1 MAEQPGTARLS
12 MDLTRLPC
20 QHLHRLDPL
29 LASQP
34 GRTGSGSESFVVAIQ
49 RHLTAIL
56 SADVVGYMRLSEAAE
71 EETHQRLM
79 SLRASLIDPCVNE
92 QGGRVVKN
100 TGDGFLATFDD
111 GARAAHCALSL
122 QRLLAVATAD
132 QPAALR
138 IVFRMGIHLADV
150 IFEND
155 DIFGDGVNVAA
166 RLQSYAEQGGIIVSE
181 EVFEQLDETA
191 RALCADMGE
200 IYLRNH
206 ERPVRVYAF
215 RSEPGPAPDR
225 KLGENHAGID
235 SRASIAVLPF
245 RMHGSRA
252 HKTSIADGVVDSII
266 QSLSGLKELFVIS
279 RGSTLEYSRQRSDP
293 VAIGRKLGVRY
304 VMDGTVSL
312 SASRV
317 RISTELIAN
326 ENGAVVSAD
335 YYDGNIRELFD
346 LQDRIALKLVR
357 TVAPHVRERE
367 LRRALRQHPQNLT
380 AYDLLLQA
388 LDLLYKM
395 DSGSFARARGL
406 LQQAMALDPSYAP
419 PFTYTALWHVF
430 RVGEVGSPDPDN
442 DAQTAVDR
450 ARAAIE
456 RDGDDALALAIYGHV
471 QAFLLRDMVTAQRFL
486 DRAIE
491 AGPSVAMAWTMSS
504 ATRGFVGNG
513 PLAVLHAEKGQRLA
527 PADPY
532 RFWHEGIL
540 AQAHYINGDYD
551 QAVDWARSAVAHNP
565 SIRFTLRTL
574 AASLVAAGHLKDA
587 ARAADRLLSLQPDF
601 RLASYMP
608 RCPFVQPVL
617 DQWIGHLRKAG
628 LPD

>member
-1 MAEQPGTARLS
+1 MQRRL
-12 MDLTRLPC
+12 
-20 QHLHRLDPL
+20 
-29 LASQP
+29 A
-34 GRTGSGSESFVVAIQ
+34 
-49 RHLTAIL
+49 AIL

-71 EETHQRLM
+71 EPTHQRLM
-79 SLRASLIDPCVNE
+79 SLRAGLIDPCVRE
-92 QGGRVVKN
+92 HDGQIVKN
-100 TGDGFLATFDD
+100 TGDGFLATFDSAPVA
-111 GARAAHCALSL
+111 ARCALSL
-122 QRLLAVATAD
+122 QQALAAATVD
-132 QPAALR
+132 QPASLR
-138 IVFRMGIHLADV
+138 IAFRMGIHLADV

-166 RLQSYAEQGGIIVSE
+166 RLQSYAEQGGVIVSE
-181 EVFEQLDETA
+181 AVFEQLDVAERTQGS
-191 RALCADMGE
+191 DMGE
-200 IYLRNH
+200 IFLRNH
-206 ERPVRVYAF
+206 ERPVRVFAL
-215 RSEPGPAPDR
+215 RPEPGHAPVR
-225 KLGENHAGID
+225 KIGESHAGTD
-235 SRASIAVLPF
+235 ARASIAVLPF
-245 RMHGSRA
+245 RMNGARSNKA
-252 HKTSIADGVVDSII
+252 SIADGVVDSII

-279 RGSTLEYSRQRSDP
+279 RGSTLEFGRQRIDP
-293 VAIGRKLGVRY
+293 VTVGRKLGVRY

-312 SASRV
+312 SHSRV

-335 YYDGNIRELFD
+335 HYDGQVNELFD
-346 LQDRIALKLVR
+346 LQDRIALELVR

-367 LRRALRQHPQNLT
+367 LRRALRQHPQNMT

-395 DSGSFARARGL
+395 DADSFARARGL

-430 RVGEVGSPDPDN
+430 RVGELGSPDPDG
-442 DAQTAVDR
+442 DAQAAVDR

-456 RDGDDALALAIYGHV
+456 RDGNDPLALAIYGHV
-471 QAFLLRDMVTAQRFL
+471 QAYFLRDAITAQRFL

-504 ATRGFVGNG
+504 AARGFAGDG
-513 PLAVLHAEKGQRLA
+513 PLAVEHGETGQRLA

-540 AQAHYINGDYD
+540 AQAHYINRDYD
-551 QAVDWARSAVAHNP
+551 QAVGWARSAVAHNP

-574 AASLVAAGHLKDA
+574 AASLVAAGRSREA
-587 ARAADRLLSLQPDF
+587 ASAADRLLLLQPDF
-601 RLASYMP
+601 RLTPYAP
-608 RCPFVQPVL
+608 RCPFAPPIL
-617 DQWIGHLRKAG
+617 EKWIGHLREAG

>member
-1 MAEQPGTARLS
+1 MT
-12 MDLTRLPC
+12 
-20 QHLHRLDPL
+20 
-29 LASQP
+29 
-34 GRTGSGSESFVVAIQ
+34 IQ
-49 RHLTAIL
+49 RHPAAIL

-79 SLRASLIDPCVNE
+79 SLRGSLIDPCVRDHD
-92 QGGRVVKN
+92 GRIVKN
-100 TGDGFLATFDD
+100 TGDGFLATFES
-111 GARAAHCALSL
+111 GLTATRCALLL
-122 QRLLAVATAD
+122 QRALAAATAD
-132 QPAALR
+132 QPIALR
-138 IVFRMGIHLADV
+138 IAFRMGIHAADI
-150 IFEND
+150 IFENG

-166 RLQSYAEQGGIIVSE
+166 RLQSYAEQGGVIISE
-181 EVFEQLDETA
+181 AVFEQLDDEA
-191 RALCADMGE
+191 RALGSDMGE
-200 IYLRNH
+200 IFLRNH
-206 ERPVRVYAF
+206 ERPVRVFSLHA
-215 RSEPGPAPDR
+215 EPGQAQSR
-225 KLGENHAGID
+225 KLGENQAGLD
-235 SRASIAVLPF
+235 GRASIAVLPF
-245 RMHGSRA
+245 RMNGSRSQ
-252 HKTSIADGVVDSII
+252 KTFIADGVVDSII

-279 RGSTLEYSRQRSDP
+279 RGSTLEYGRSRVDP
-293 VAIGRKLGVRY
+293 VAIGRRLGVRY

-312 SASRV
+312 SDSRV

-326 ENGAVVSAD
+326 ENGAVLSAD
-335 YYDGNIRELFD
+335 HYDGKVTELFD

-395 DSGSFARARGL
+395 DADSFGRARGL

-430 RVGEVGSPDPDN
+430 RVGELGSPDPEG
-442 DAQTAVDR
+442 DAQAAVDR

-456 RDGDDALALAIYGHV
+456 RDGNDALALAIYGHV
-471 QAFLLRDMVTAQRFL
+471 QAFLLRDMITAQRFL
-486 DRAIE
+486 DRAID

-504 ATRGFVGNG
+504 AARGFAGNG
-513 PLAVLHAEKGQRLA
+513 ALAVQHGEKGQRLA
-527 PADPY
+527 PSDPY

-540 AQAHYINGDYD
+540 AQAHYIDGDFE

-574 AASLVAAGHLKDA
+574 AASLVASGRLKEA
-587 ARAADRLLSLQPDF
+587 ASAAERLILVQPDF
-601 RLASYMP
+601 RLTSYAP
-608 RCPFVQPVL
+608 RCPFVPAIL
-617 DQWIGHLRKAG
+617 EQWIGHLRQAG

>member
-1 MAEQPGTARLS
+1 MT
-12 MDLTRLPC
+12 
-20 QHLHRLDPL
+20 
-29 LASQP
+29 
-34 GRTGSGSESFVVAIQ
+34 IQ
-49 RHLTAIL
+49 RQLAAIL

-79 SLRASLIDPCVNE
+79 NLRGSLIDPAVRG
-92 QGGRVVKN
+92 QGGRIVKN

-111 GARAAHCALSL
+111 AARAADCALQL
-122 QRLLAVATAD
+122 QRALAAATAD
-132 QPAALR
+132 QPQSLR
-138 IVFRMGIHLADV
+138 IAFRMGIHLADV
-150 IFEND
+150 IFESG

-166 RLQSYAEQGGIIVSE
+166 RLQAYAEQGGVIVSE
-181 EVFEQLDETA
+181 AVFERLDDAA
-191 RALCADMGE
+191 RALGSDMGE
-200 IYLRNH
+200 IHLRNH
-206 ERPVRVYAF
+206 RRPVRVFAL
-215 RSEPGPAPDR
+215 RPGPEAVTHG
-225 KLGENHAGID
+225 KIGENHAGTD
-235 SRASIAVLPF
+235 ARASIAVLPF
-245 RMHGSRA
+245 RMNGAQPDR
-252 HKTSIADGVVDSII
+252 TFIADGVVDSII

-279 RGSTLEYSRQRSDP
+279 RGSTLEYGQRRIDP
-293 VAIGRKLGVRY
+293 VAMGRKLGVRY

-312 SASRV
+312 SDSRV

-326 ENGAVVSAD
+326 ENGAVLSAD
-335 YYDGNIRELFD
+335 HYDGGVNDLFD

-367 LRRALRQHPQNLT
+367 LRRALRQHPQNMT

-395 DSGSFARARGL
+395 DADSFARARGL
-406 LQQAMALDPSYAP
+406 LQQAMALDPTYAP
-419 PFTYTALWHVF
+419 PFTYTALWYVF
-430 RVGEVGSPDPDN
+430 RVGELGSPDPDG
-442 DAQTAVDR
+442 DARTAVDR

-456 RDGDDALALAIYGHV
+456 HDGNDALALAIYGHV
-471 QAFLLRDMVTAQRFL
+471 QAFLLRDTITAQRFL

-513 PLAVLHAEKGQRLA
+513 PLAVQHGENGQRLA

-551 QAVDWARSAVAHNP
+551 QAVEWARSAVAHNP

-574 AASLVAAGHLKDA
+574 AASLLAAGQAEQA
-587 ARAADRLLSLQPDF
+587 ASAADRLLLIQPDF
-601 RLASYMP
+601 RLSSYAP
-608 RCPFVQPVL
+608 RCPFVPPIL